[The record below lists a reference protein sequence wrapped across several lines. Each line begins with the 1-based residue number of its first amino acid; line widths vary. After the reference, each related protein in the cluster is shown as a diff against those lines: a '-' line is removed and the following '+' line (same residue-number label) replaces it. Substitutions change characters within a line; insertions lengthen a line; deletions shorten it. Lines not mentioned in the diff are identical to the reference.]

1 MAKILVLISGNGSN
15 LQAILDHC
23 HQQNEMEVVAVIAN
37 KTDAY
42 GLTRAH
48 QAGIDALV
56 IESQSYRQREHFE
69 RQLMTQID
77 LYNPDLIVLAGFM
90 RILTPEFVNRYS
102 GKILNIHPSLLPKY
116 PGLHTHQKAIQSGDR
131 EHGASIHFVT
141 EALDGGPLILQVKV
155 PILTEDNVQSL
166 SQRVQSVEHQIYPQV
181 IEWFCQGRII
191 MQRDRVLFDG
201 VYLDKQGIILG
212 ETAQF
217 IKSEQ

>member
-37 KTDAY
+37 KADAY

-56 IESQSYRQREHFE
+56 IESQSYRHREHFE
-69 RQLMTQID
+69 RQLTTQID

-212 ETAQF
+212 ETTQF